1 MIDRILTNG
10 IVIHRISEAVPKS
23 EAPNHHYP
31 GTELSDTLRSLDHWI
46 EDAET
51 GATDIT
57 YKGMEA
63 CLSWIYFRTCSIEQP
78 ESRVALYL
86 SDEEW
91 ALVNEGIRFLQA
103 SL

>member
-1 MIDRILTNG
+1 MIDRVLTNG
-10 IVIHRISEAVPKS
+10 TVIHKIAEVVPDSET
-23 EAPNHHYP
+23 PNYSDP
-31 GTELSDTLRSLDHWI
+31 GTELSDTLRSLDHWLD
-46 EDAET
+46 EADT

-57 YKGMEA
+57 YKAMQA

-91 ALVNEGIRFLQA
+91 ALVNDGIRFLRA
-103 SL
+103 TL